1 MYTIIRIIRS
11 TMTTIFVSII
21 VYKYFQINDMKGVKK
36 FVKFVGQSLL
46 FMIVVISASIVIN
59 LAIHSDILKIILLF
73 IVFS

>member
-1 MYTIIRIIRS
+1 ME
-11 TMTTIFVSII
+11 
-21 VYKYFQINDMKGVKK
+21 GVKK